1 MENKLIYERIA
12 LINKEVEAIGKNQE
26 NTQQHFKY
34 RGVDQVLNELHNL
47 FAKHDVFITSEVLNS
62 SREERQSKSGG
73 TLIWSIIDYKF
84 ILHTIDGSFI
94 ETTAR
99 GEAMD
104 SGDKGSNKCISV
116 ALKYVMFNMFLI
128 PTEEMIDPDKMTP
141 ELAAKKE
148 AKKAEK
154 QEKVIEIIM
163 EVERCETLD
172 GLTLIWE
179 GYKELRENTEYRDAI
194 AKMNTKLT
202 KKSNEGI

>member
-1 MENKLIYERIA
+1 MEEKKLIYERIA
-12 LINKEVEAIGKNQE
+12 LINKEVEAIEKSQE

-47 FAKHDVFITSEVLNS
+47 FAKHEVFITSEVLSS

-84 ILHTIDGSFI
+84 YLITVDGSSI
-94 ETTAR
+94 STTAR

-128 PTEEMIDPDKMTP
+128 PTEEMLDPDKMTP
-141 ELAAKKE
+141 ELAAKKQ
-148 AKKAEK
+148 AKKEEK
-154 QEKVIEIIM
+154 LNEAIEVIM
-163 EVERCETLD
+163 EVQRCETLD
-172 GLTLIWE
+172 GLSLIWE
-179 GYKELRENTEYRDAI
+179 GYKDLRDNTEFKDAV
-194 AKMNTKLT
+194 AKKNTELT
-202 KKSNEGI
+202 NKK